1 MIALIQDFWVW
12 WNFLVAFA
20 IPGALIV
27 GVGIVNTVALT
38 KANPN
43 GSLSDPNRR
52 LLVDTLFVVSL
63 I

>member
-1 MIALIQDFWVW
+1 M
-12 WNFLVAFA
+12 VAFA

-27 GVGIVNTVALT
+27 GVGISNTVALA
-38 KANPN
+38 KANPS
-43 GSLSDPNRR
+43 GSLSDPNSR

>member
-1 MIALIQDFWVW
+1 MIQDFWVW

-27 GVGIVNTVALT
+27 GVGITNTVALA

-43 GSLSDPNRR
+43 GSLSDPSRR

>member
-1 MIALIQDFWVW
+1 M
-12 WNFLVAFA
+12 AFA

-27 GVGIVNTVALT
+27 GVGIINTVALA

-43 GSLSDPNRR
+43 GSLSDPNSR